1 MTQAFPLAWPQ
12 GWPRTPI
19 EKRGDGSQ
27 FSRPHPNPP
36 WTWAGALDRLDR
48 EIDLLRASSVVVSS
62 NFERD
67 LRGNL
72 RPGRL
77 RPADQGIALYFTLRA
92 KPKVMAC
99 DRFVKA
105 EHNMRSLTLAI
116 DAMRALERHGGGVM
130 MERAFEG
137 FAAIGAPG
145 AKDWWLVLGVAPTAS
160 VAEIEDAYRKLA
172 RERHPDKVGGSE
184 AAMSE
189 LNLARD
195 AARKARP

>member
-1 MTQAFPLAWPQ
+1 MSTAFPLTWPQ
-12 GWPRTPI
+12 GWPRTPL
-19 EKRGDGSQ
+19 ERRGDGSQ
-27 FSRPHPNPP
+27 FSRPYPTGP
-36 WTWAGALDRLDR
+36 WTWDEALEKLDR
-48 EIDLLRASSVVVSS
+48 EIGLLRASGVVVSS

-72 RPGRL
+72 RPGRS
-77 RPADQGIALYFTLRA
+77 RPSDQGIALYFTLRG

-116 DAMRALERHGGGVM
+116 DAMRALERHGGGIM

-137 FAAIGAPG
+137 FAAIEAPG
-145 AKDWWLVLGVAPTAS
+145 TKAWWLVLQIKPTAS
-160 VAEIEDAYRKLA
+160 PADIEAAYRVLA
-172 RERHPDKVGGSE
+172 RERHPDRGGSE
-184 AAMSE
+184 SAMSE
-189 LNLARD
+189 LNAARD